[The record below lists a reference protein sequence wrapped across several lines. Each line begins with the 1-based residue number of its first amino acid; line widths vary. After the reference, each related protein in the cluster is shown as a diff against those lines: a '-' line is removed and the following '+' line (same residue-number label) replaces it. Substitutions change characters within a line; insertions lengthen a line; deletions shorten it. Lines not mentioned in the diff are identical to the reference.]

1 MKKKG
6 MRGGGMA
13 KKKAMRGGGMMS
25 VKKKAGMRGG
35 GMAKKS
41 GPAKKKIMKGG
52 GMAKKA
58 GPAKKKV
65 MKKGGMAKKAGPM
78 KGMAMGG
85 RGSMDT
91 GRRAARQAP
100 RGMRASQ
107 GSGMTG
113 MGAAARQA
121 ALRKA
126 HYDTKAKSLPMSMA
140 GISKPVQGAQ
150 KLGMATGG
158 TAKSATSVKMNRGAP
173 KVRTV
178 KARGRGAATKGTQF
192 RENT

>member
-1 MKKKG
+1 
-6 MRGGGMA
+6 
-13 KKKAMRGGGMMS
+13 
-25 VKKKAGMRGG
+25 
-35 GMAKKS
+35 
-41 GPAKKKIMKGG
+41 
-52 GMAKKA
+52 MAKKA

-91 GRRAARQAP
+91 GSRSGGLRVAP
-100 RGMRASQ
+100 RGMKMPPQPKIDIDPAIMAQTRQSFGRKPMAMGGRSSMDTGRRGVRQ
-107 GSGMTG
+107 GLPRGMK
-113 MGAAARQA
+113 MPPRPKIDPALIAQA
-121 ALRKA
+121 K
-126 HYDTKAKSLPMSMA
+126 
-140 GISKPVQGAQ
+140 QGF
-150 KLGMATGG
+150 GRTSMATGG

>member
-1 MKKKG
+1 MKKSGPMKNKTG

-91 GRRAARQAP
+91 GRRSMGLRQLSPGSKLPPQPKINIDPAMMAR
-100 RGMRASQ
+100 
-107 GSGMTG
+107 
-113 MGAAARQA
+113 ARKE
-121 ALRKA
+121 LSRK
-126 HYDTKAKSLPMSMA
+126 P
-140 GISKPVQGAQ
+140 
-150 KLGMATGG
+150 MATGG
-158 TAKSATSVKMNRGAP
+158 AAKSATSVKMNRGAP

-178 KARGRGAATKGTQF
+178 QARGRGAATKGTQF

>member
-91 GRRAARQAP
+91 GSRSGGLRVLP
-100 RGMRASQ
+100 RGMKMPPQPKINIDPAV
-107 GSGMTG
+107 M
-113 MGAAARQA
+113 AKARQE
-121 ALRKA
+121 LSRKPKIP
-126 HYDTKAKSLPMSMA
+126 T
-140 GISKPVQGAQ
+140 
-150 KLGMATGG
+150 GMATGG
-158 TAKSATSVKMNRGAP
+158 TAKSATSVRMNRGAP

>member
-1 MKKKG
+1 MKKSGPMKNKTG

-13 KKKAMRGGGMMS
+13 KKKGMRGGGMMS

-91 GRRAARQAP
+91 GSRSGGLRVLP
-100 RGMRASQ
+100 RGMKMPPQPKIDIDPAL
-107 GSGMTG
+107 M
-113 MGAAARQA
+113 AKARQQ
-121 ALRKA
+121 LSRK
-126 HYDTKAKSLPMSMA
+126 P
-140 GISKPVQGAQ
+140 
-150 KLGMATGG
+150 MATGG

>member
-1 MKKKG
+1 MKKSGPFKKKGG

-13 KKKAMRGGGMMS
+13 KKSGPM
-25 VKKKAGMRGG
+25 KKKPMMKKG

-91 GRRAARQAP
+91 GRRAARQARP
-100 RGMRASQ
+100 GMKMPPQPKINIDPAIMAQ
-107 GSGMTG
+107 
-113 MGAAARQA
+113 ARQGVG
-121 ALRKA
+121 R
-126 HYDTKAKSLPMSMA
+126 M
-140 GISKPVQGAQ
+140 
-150 KLGMATGG
+150 GMATGG

>member
-1 MKKKG
+1 
-6 MRGGGMA
+6 MA

-85 RGSMDT
+85 RASMDA
-91 GRRAARQAP
+91 GRSRRIGARALP

-113 MGAAARQA
+113 AAARQA

-126 HYDTKAKSLPMSMA
+126 AYDTKAKSMPISKA
-140 GISKPVQGAQ
+140 GIPKPVQGAQ

-158 TAKSATSVKMNRGAP
+158 TAKSATSVRMNRGAP

>member
-1 MKKKG
+1 MKKSGPMKNKTG

-13 KKKAMRGGGMMS
+13 KKKAMRGGGMA
-25 VKKKAGMRGG
+25 KKKAGMRGG

-91 GRRAARQAP
+91 GSRSGGLRVLP
-100 RGMRASQ
+100 RGMKPPPQPKINIDPAV
-107 GSGMTG
+107 M
-113 MGAAARQA
+113 AKARQE
-121 ALRKA
+121 LSRK
-126 HYDTKAKSLPMSMA
+126 P
-140 GISKPVQGAQ
+140 
-150 KLGMATGG
+150 MATGG
-158 TAKSATSVKMNRGAP
+158 TAKSATSVRMNRGAP